1 MHILLTNDDGL
12 LAPGLLAAYAGLKA
26 RGHRVTACA
35 PDSQRSASSHSVT
48 LDRPVKAAPWT
59 MPDGALGFAVY
70 GTPADCVRLGLTA
83 LAREPVDLV
92 VSGLNDDTNLGFD
105 INYSGTVAAA
115 LEAAAAGYPALAA
128 SFERAAVMDW
138 DLAVQVLAAVVDSLK
153 TWQLAPGLAVNLNIP
168 ARLTAGRE
176 DWFWTRT
183 KPEANADYYEG
194 APHPDG
200 SVLYR
205 RRRPLEPDVP
215 DLGREPDN
223 DVEHALLGH
232 ITLSPILPHSC
243 PEAVLARLA
252 AAGRGL
258 QGA

>member
-12 LAPGLLAAYAGLKA
+12 MAPGLLAAYAALKA

-35 PDSQRSASSHSVT
+35 PDGQRSASSQAVT
-48 LDRPVKAAPWT
+48 LDRSIKAAPWA

-70 GTPADCVRLGLTA
+70 GTPADCSRLGFSV

-128 SFERAAVMDW
+128 SVEKSGVYDW
-138 DLAVQVLAAVVDSLK
+138 KLAGHVLVAVVDSMRAWSL
-153 TWQLAPGLAVNLNIP
+153 PRGLAVNLNIP
-168 ARLTAGRE
+168 ARLATGRN
-176 DWFWTRT
+176 DWFWTR
-183 KPEANADYYEG
+183 PQVEPSEDYYEG

-205 RRRPLEPDVP
+205 RLRNPNPAQDQS
-215 DLGREPDN
+215 REPAN
-223 DVEHALLGH
+223 DVEHACLGR
-232 ITLSPILPHSC
+232 ITLSPIVPHGC
-243 PEAVLARLA
+243 HEAALARLA
-252 AAGRGL
+252 AAGGGR
-258 QGA
+258 